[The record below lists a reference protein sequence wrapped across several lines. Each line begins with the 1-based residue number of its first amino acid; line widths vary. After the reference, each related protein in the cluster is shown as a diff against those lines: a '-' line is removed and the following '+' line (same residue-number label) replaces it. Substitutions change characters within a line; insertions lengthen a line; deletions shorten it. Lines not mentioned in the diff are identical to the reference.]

1 MSNQHQYDR
10 RQQFKPNGQNQGR
23 PNPIPAR
30 VPERPVAVQNPPAP
44 QRPVP
49 PRISVR
55 KTEET
60 TKDLLISVI
69 HILYKLCSKQEVQ
82 MVVVLTLLGLVTIS
96 MVLDW
101 FHIYAR

>member
-1 MSNQHQYDR
+1 MSHVHQNDR

-23 PNPIPAR
+23 PNPIPVR
-30 VPERPVAVQNPPAP
+30 VDARPVAVQIPPAP

-49 PRISVR
+49 PRVSLR

-60 TKDLLISVI
+60 TRELLISVLQ
-69 HILYKLCSKQEVQ
+69 ILYKLCSKQEVQ
-82 MVVVLTLLGLVTIS
+82 MVIVLTLLGLVTLS